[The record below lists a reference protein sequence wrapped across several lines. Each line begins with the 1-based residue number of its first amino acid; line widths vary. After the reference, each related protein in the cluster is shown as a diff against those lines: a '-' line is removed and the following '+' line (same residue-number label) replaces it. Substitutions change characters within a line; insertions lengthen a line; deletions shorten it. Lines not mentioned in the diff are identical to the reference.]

1 MTTAT
6 TPVSAGD
13 RHTVP
18 NFERPEPLSAEE
30 SATRL
35 KILEKQ
41 ARREMELLGH
51 NHDWVPSPGEGVFNV
66 IVVGGGQAGLGAA
79 FSLQRHRI
87 GGVKVLEAGP
97 AEYVGCWDRYAR
109 MHTLRSPKNMK
120 GIELD
125 IPSLH
130 TQSWFEAKYGEEAW
144 EATTLVPRLD
154 WHEYLIWYRKV
165 TGVDVDFNTRVTGVF
180 PPETEHGN
188 FRIVAEVNG
197 DEIEYHARRVIFALG
212 LDGGGGPFLPPMVK
226 SLPKELRAHTEDA
239 IDFSSLAGKRVA
251 ILGGGASGFDNASAA
266 LEAGAASVSVHIR
279 RQEVPTHNS
288 LRWMEFPGMQ
298 EHFFDLSD
306 EQKWEFSLFNGG
318 LPQPPTQASI
328 WRAFAFENFELVKDS
343 RWQSVEVNEDGEV
356 VIKDGSGRETVIDFV
371 ISATGYVVDLSLRP
385 ELKEF
390 LTDIALWSDRFA
402 PAKDHPLGKCPYLGD
417 GFQFTGVDGAP
428 EYISRL
434 FHFSTGARAS
444 HALAGNQLSGIYAGL
459 TRMSGRIAQDITEEN
474 WARFFTEFKNFEHQ
488 EVTSVGRHTE
498 GDPWYPDS
506 PRY

>member
-1 MTTAT
+1 
-6 TPVSAGD
+6 
-13 RHTVP
+13 
-18 NFERPEPLSAEE
+18 
-30 SATRL
+30 
-35 KILEKQ
+35 
-41 ARREMELLGH
+41 
-51 NHDWVPSPGEGVFNV
+51 
-66 IVVGGGQAGLGAA
+66 
-79 FSLQRHRI
+79 
-87 GGVKVLEAGP
+87 
-97 AEYVGCWDRYAR
+97 
-109 MHTLRSPKNMK
+109 
-120 GIELD
+120 
-125 IPSLH
+125 
-130 TQSWFEAKYGEEAW
+130 
-144 EATTLVPRLD
+144 
-154 WHEYLIWYRKV
+154 
-165 TGVDVDFNTRVTGVF
+165 
-180 PPETEHGN
+180 
-188 FRIVAEVNG
+188 
-197 DEIEYHARRVIFALG
+197 
-212 LDGGGGPFLPPMVK
+212 
-226 SLPKELRAHTEDA
+226 
-239 IDFSSLAGKRVA
+239 
-251 ILGGGASGFDNASAA
+251 
-266 LEAGAASVSVHIR
+266 
-279 RQEVPTHNS
+279 
-288 LRWMEFPGMQ
+288 MQ